1 MEDIVKKIKK
11 TLIWVDA
18 KVLKLIW
25 RSGEKLF
32 YLPIDLRRSN
42 LAAPLTLNWCFGL
55 GKEGEMQAKE
65 NEITHDKKMDTNLI

>member
-1 MEDIVKKIKK
+1 MKDIVKKIKK

-32 YLPIDLRRSN
+32 YLLIDLRQSK
-42 LAAPLTLNWCFGL
+42 LAAPSTLNGCFGL
-55 GKEGEMQAKE
+55 GKKRESKAKE